1 MEIFKS
7 TFTGLIDSSGF
18 MGLDIKNIIM
28 ILLSF
33 VLFYLAIKKQYEP
46 LLMLPIAFGMLL
58 TNLPFTGLYHPELW
72 NPSTN
77 PYFAP
82 QYIGTAY
89 ADGAGNQ
96 IFSSIF
102 TQQTSLAYGKV
113 LHEGGLL
120 DMLYLGVKL
129 QIYPPLIFLGIGSM
143 TDFGPLIANPK
154 SFLLGAAAQGGIF
167 FTFLGACLLNLT
179 GLGGGFTLKEAAS
192 IAIIGGADGPTAIY
206 LTSKLAPQLLGSI
219 AVAAYSYMALVPVI
233 QPPIMKALTTEK
245 ERSVKMGQLREV
257 SKIEKIVFPI
267 AVTVIVSLIVPSAAP
282 LVGVLMFGNLMKES
296 GVCDRLVKTAQN
308 ELMNIITIFLGITV
322 GATAVAENFLSWKT
336 IFIIVLGLIAFC
348 VGTACGVLLGKLMYV
363 ISGHKINPLIGS
375 AGVSAVP
382 MAARVSQKVGAQT
395 NPSNFLLMH
404 AMGPNVAGV
413 IGSAVAAGVLLS
425 VLG

>member
-1 MEIFKS
+1 MEIFVS
-7 TFTGLIDSSGF
+7 TIQGLIADSGF
-18 MGLDIKNIIM
+18 LGMTWQNGLM

-33 VLFYLAIKKQYEP
+33 VLFYLAIVKQYEP

-58 TNLPFTGLYHPELW
+58 TNLPNAGLYHAELW
-72 NPSTN
+72 DPSKN

-82 QYIGTAY
+82 EYIEQ
-89 ADGAGNQ
+89 GANVLVQ
-96 IFSSIF
+96 F
-102 TQQTSLAYGKV
+102 TKETSLDYGRV
-113 LHEGGLL
+113 LHDGGLL

-129 QIYPPLIFLGIGSM
+129 GIYPPIIFLGIGAM

-179 GLGGGFTLKEAAS
+179 GVADFALKEAAS

-206 LTSKLAPQLLGSI
+206 LTSKLAPQLLGPI

-233 QPPIMKALTTEK
+233 QPPIMKALTTKK
-245 ERSVKMGQLREV
+245 ERAVKMGQLREV
-257 SKIEKIVFPI
+257 SKLEKVVFPI

-282 LVGVLMFGNLMKES
+282 LVGILMFGNLMKES
-296 GVCDRLVKTAQN
+296 GVCGRLVNTAQN
-308 ELMNIITIFLGITV
+308 ELMNIITIFLGVTV
-322 GATAVAENFLSWKT
+322 GATAVADNFLSPKT
-336 IFIIVLGLIAFC
+336 LFIIALGLIAFC
-348 VGTACGVLLGKLMYV
+348 LGTACGVLLGKLMYLL
-363 ISGHKINPLIGS
+363 SGGKINPLIGS

>member
-7 TFTGLIDSSGF
+7 TFTGLIDTSGF
-18 MGLDIKNIIM
+18 MGLGVRNIIM

-58 TNLPFTGLYHPELW
+58 TNLPFTDLYHPELW
-72 NPSTN
+72 DPATN

-82 QYIGTAY
+82 TYNAE
-89 ADGAGNQ
+89 DLNN
-96 IFSSIF
+96 IFVTF
-102 TQQTSLAYGKV
+102 KQETSLDYGRV
-113 LHEGGLL
+113 LHDGGLL

-167 FTFLGACLLNLT
+167 FTFLGACLLNFFDLS
-179 GLGGGFTLKEAAS
+179 GIGFSGFTLKEAAS

-257 SKIEKIVFPI
+257 SKIEKVVFPI

-282 LVGVLMFGNLMKES
+282 LVGILMFGNLMKES

-322 GATAVAENFLSWKT
+322 GATAVADNFLSWKT
-336 IFIIVLGLIAFC
+336 IFIILLGLIAFC

-382 MAARVSQKVGAQT
+382 MAARVSQKVGSQT

>member
-1 MEIFKS
+1 MEIFQS
-7 TFTGLIDSSGF
+7 TMTGLIDTSGF
-18 MGLDIKNIIM
+18 TGLGDIRCIIM

-33 VLFYLAIKKQYEP
+33 VLFFLAIVKQYEP

-58 TNLPFTGLYHPELW
+58 TNLPLTGLYHPELW
-72 NPSTN
+72 DPATN

-82 QYIGTAY
+82 EYVEN
-89 ADGAGNQ
+89 AGN
-96 IFSSIF
+96 ILVSF
-102 TQQTSLAYGKV
+102 TKETSLDYGKV

-167 FTFLGACLLNLT
+167 FTFLGACLLNFFDLS
-179 GLGGGFTLKEAAS
+179 GIGFDGFTLKEAAS

-257 SKIEKIVFPI
+257 SKIEKVVFPI

-282 LVGVLMFGNLMKES
+282 LVGILMFGNLMKES

-322 GATAVAENFLSWKT
+322 GATAVADNFLSWKT
-336 IFIIVLGLIAFC
+336 IFIIALGLIAFC
-348 VGTACGVLLGKLMYV
+348 VGTACGVLLGKLMYI
-363 ISGHKINPLIGS
+363 ISGRKINPLIGS